1 MCKQTEQ
8 SKASFIF
15 KRKYDTTKVNG
26 QRNVVSFQMIEIK
39 TFSNIPTKVQKRKYI
54 DKIFKKANEQSSS
67 PSVLSELFI
76 VFVSKYRP
84 EMHLVNVSYN
94 LKVTMRYQSWQTE
107 FKG

>member
-15 KRKYDTTKVNG
+15 KRRYDTTKVNG

-54 DKIFKKANEQSSS
+54 DKILKKANEQY
-67 PSVLSELFI
+67 SVLSELFI
-76 VFVSKYRP
+76 VFCK
-84 EMHLVNVSYN
+84 
-94 LKVTMRYQSWQTE
+94 
-107 FKG
+107 